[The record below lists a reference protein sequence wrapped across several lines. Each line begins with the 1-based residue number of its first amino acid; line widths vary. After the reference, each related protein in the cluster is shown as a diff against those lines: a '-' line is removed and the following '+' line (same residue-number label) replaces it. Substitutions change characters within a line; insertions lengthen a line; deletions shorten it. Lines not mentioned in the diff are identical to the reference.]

1 MIKNPADQTAL
12 EQLELRLR
20 TILPEEYQDT
30 YEDVQPV
37 SMGSAGLK
45 YGSDGEVAW
54 DAMWDTFCDLAMAGG
69 PPHKGRLLEPGSA
82 DDIRAQPDRYRKV
95 VEELCRGVR
104 LVTDLPVQPS
114 PAPGWVRLECESTG
128 MAGWLLRAVLME
140 NISARSEEA
149 FLDLPAGPDY
159 RVEKEIKNVITA
171 IAKTCHYYADHMWA
185 SQQRTIGELFEKMES
200 ETPLIQP
207 SLASNPFAA
216 DRIGDLISEKTSL
229 RATGHRYAGW
239 LGMECPSVRA
249 AVWMMRAL
257 VASNVLSRREETT
270 LFVPLNPA
278 TDRNGDVI
286 AQAVIQVYGL
296 AQMRG
301 VLD

>member
-1 MIKNPADQTAL
+1 MIKNSADPAAL
-12 EQLELRLR
+12 EQMELRLK
-20 TILPEEYQDT
+20 TILPEEYQDS

-45 YGSDGEVAW
+45 FGSDGKVAW
-54 DAMWDTFCDLAMAGG
+54 DDMWDTFCDLAMAGG
-69 PPHKGRLLEPGSA
+69 PPHKGRLLEPGSV
-82 DDIRAQPDRYRKV
+82 DDIHAQPDRYRKV
-95 VEELCRGVR
+95 VEELCRGIR
-104 LVTDLPVQPS
+104 LVADLPVQPS
-114 PAPGWVRLECESTG
+114 PVPGWVRLECESPG

-185 SQQRTIGELFEKMES
+185 SQQRTIGELLEKMES
-200 ETPLIQP
+200 ESPLVQP
-207 SLASNPFAA
+207 SPVSNVFAA
-216 DRIGDLISEKTSL
+216 GRISELVSEQTTV
-229 RATGHRYAGW
+229 RASGHRYAGW
-239 LGMECPSVRA
+239 WGLECPSVRA

-257 VASNVLSRREETT
+257 VASNVLARREETT

-278 TDRNGDVI
+278 TDPNGDVV
-286 AQAVIQVYGL
+286 AQAVIQVYGF
-296 AQMRG
+296 AEMRG
-301 VLD
+301 VLN